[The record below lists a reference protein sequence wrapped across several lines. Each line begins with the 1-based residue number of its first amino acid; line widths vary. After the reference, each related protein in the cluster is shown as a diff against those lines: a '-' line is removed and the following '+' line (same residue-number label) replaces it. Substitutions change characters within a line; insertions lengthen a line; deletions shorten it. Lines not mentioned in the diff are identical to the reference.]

1 MKRLKPNAYVMYP
14 LGTSSKATNIP
25 V

>member
-1 MKRLKPNAYVMYP
+1 MKRLKPNAYVLYP
-14 LGTSSKATNIP
+14 LGTPSKATNIP